1 MTATPSDRQALPT
14 PILLAAGALIG
25 ATLLATAFGRW
36 TDLGV
41 TRLAPSRPVSE
52 VDLRFAD
59 RPDGGVAVTVIGR
72 TREERI
78 LAPGGDGFLRATV
91 RGLVRERRREGLGDE
106 TPFHLTRWSDG
117 ALSLTDPATRRRVSL
132 EAFGPTNAQ
141 VFANMMPTGEDAR

>member
-1 MTATPSDRQALPT
+1 MSSTPTPHQALPT
-14 PILLAAGALIG
+14 PILMLAAALIG

-41 TRLAPSRPVSE
+41 TRLAPSSVVSE

-59 RPDGGVAVTVIGR
+59 RPDGGVAITVIGA
-72 TREERI
+72 TRQERV
-78 LAPGGDGFLRATV
+78 LAPGGDGFLRATM

-132 EAFGPTNAQ
+132 EAFGATNAQ
-141 VFANMMPTGEDAR
+141 VFAKLMPTGEDAR